1 MRHHR
6 KKLRAALREYRHVLI
21 VELNHHRSCSHR
33 KLWQRRNAL
42 HGIAEFLEV
51 EHSVTLQCIQ
61 EYCDEHPHDHRWK
74 SLLVSEAFHLHE
86 NIGLAFTTA
95 INRTKVSEVLALQKN
110 GLDVS
115 FRVRKACFGGE
126 LVDYRRF
133 LQDELR
139 DQFQVHGR
147 FHVNEGSLLRQM
159 TELEVNQVI
168 ARNCDFE
175 LIDSWH
181 IITGQWCE
189 TPNPVHAQRVALTLD
204 CAAKT
209 VTLEDCPIDDERLGL
224 LSFLE
229 DIETMRC
236 VRVNAAPD
244 TAARVTQLFSRLPAL
259 KKLELEIYETVEW
272 VEHALRAAPLLQKV
286 TVQWKPDATRRDVLI
301 LDCAAKAVTLEDC
314 QIDDERLGLLS
325 FLEDIE
331 TMRCVRVNAAP
342 NTAARVPQLFSRL
355 HALKELKLEL
365 KSFETVEW
373 VEHALRAAPLLQ
385 KVTVQWKP
393 DAYVRRVALI
403 LNGAAK
409 AVHIEGCQIDDER
422 LAFLFLESIE
432 TMRCV
437 RVNAA
442 PDTAA
447 RVTQLFSRLPALK
460 ALELEIYDNVEWVE
474 HALRAAP
481 LLRKVTVGFC
491 WQASLKFPHRR
502 LLDIMGSCSAALIIR
517 SCSKACVHVL
527 CAGLEGSVSL
537 TDFTISQN
545 NGYYDK
551 TDAAAIL
558 ESLQR
563 NSSLVRFAL
572 DVNLTATAQQAAE
585 IVLAY
590 VRSLRRHASLK
601 ILSLNLGRYNF
612 NRVNSSISG
621 EIVKFLCHGNT
632 TLQQIEGLTYES
644 VEDEHRIRRHLLLN
658 RYRADFVE
666 NATSSVPLE
675 DWGDVLMRIGTE
687 ECNYFVTELAKRAV
701 EGHARRRT
709 TSSSPRQ
716 ATKINIC
723 AQDEPPPWMLLF
735 LTTLLVLV
743 HFYLKQRGWFIA
755 DPIS

>member
-1 MRHHR
+1 M
-6 KKLRAALREYRHVLI
+6 
-21 VELNHHRSCSHR
+21 
-33 KLWQRRNAL
+33 
-42 HGIAEFLEV
+42 
-51 EHSVTLQCIQ
+51 
-61 EYCDEHPHDHRWK
+61 
-74 SLLVSEAFHLHE
+74 
-86 NIGLAFTTA
+86 
-95 INRTKVSEVLALQKN
+95 
-110 GLDVS
+110 
-115 FRVRKACFGGE
+115 
-126 LVDYRRF
+126 
-133 LQDELR
+133 
-139 DQFQVHGR
+139 
-147 FHVNEGSLLRQM
+147 
-159 TELEVNQVI
+159 
-168 ARNCDFE
+168 
-175 LIDSWH
+175 
-181 IITGQWCE
+181 
-189 TPNPVHAQRVALTLD
+189 
-204 CAAKT
+204 
-209 VTLEDCPIDDERLGL
+209 
-224 LSFLE
+224 
-229 DIETMRC
+229 
-236 VRVNAAPD
+236 
-244 TAARVTQLFSRLPAL
+244 
-259 KKLELEIYETVEW
+259 
-272 VEHALRAAPLLQKV
+272 
-286 TVQWKPDATRRDVLI
+286 
-301 LDCAAKAVTLEDC
+301 
-314 QIDDERLGLLS
+314 
-325 FLEDIE
+325 
-331 TMRCVRVNAAP
+331 
-342 NTAARVPQLFSRL
+342 
-355 HALKELKLEL
+355 EL